1 MEALAKT
8 PELMSL
14 DEFLAW
20 DSGDGRMWQ
29 LVNGEPQAMA
39 PAKHTHGAMQAEL
52 GRLLGNHLAEHKP
65 SCSVIVAPGV
75 VPRVQ
80 SKANCR
86 IPDLAVTSSS
96 YIDEEATLSNPV
108 LLIEIV
114 SQSNRVETW
123 SKVWTYTTIASV
135 TEILIF
141 KSESIGGDVLRRS
154 ADGSWPEKPEPVT
167 EGELYLSSIDFRVSV
182 AAIYR
187 TTRLA
192 RAG

>member
-39 PAKHTHGAMQAEL
+39 PAKHTHGAMQAEP

-141 KSESIGGDVLRRS
+141 KSKSIGGDVLRRG